1 MIQLA
6 VEKRDPSAHALYYRL
21 LPERLYNMEEELSE
35 ENPFMTN
42 DVAPSP
48 NKALERQDTVEPPDA
63 ETLSCLTQKPL
74 SPIFPFPT
82 NACSSG
88 QNNQRLSPRCV
99 IVPLA
104 GGCIPF

>member
-1 MIQLA
+1 M
-6 VEKRDPSAHALYYRL
+6 AHVFAFFS
-21 LPERLYNMEEELSE
+21 ERLYNMEEELSE
-35 ENPFMTN
+35 ESPFMTTV
-42 DVAPSP
+42 VAPSP
-48 NKALERQDTVEPPDA
+48 RQALERQDTVEPPDA

-88 QNNQRLSPRCV
+88 ENNQRLSPRCV